1 MLGKAA
7 MIAVLLMPTAS
18 IVRHDDH
25 STAAKPVRW
34 FNVAA
39 SPRRMDDTRPRRVH
53 WFLWTRLPSLRQPSR
68 EPSDHEPVAYGYCPH
83 EVMLG
88 SKRPQDGEHDDE
100 DDEHQGGLSPK

>member
-7 MIAVLLMPTAS
+7 MIAVLLMPTVS

-39 SPRRMDDTRPRRVH
+39 SRVEWMTRGRAACIGSYSCRWNLLGVS
-53 WFLWTRLPSLRQPSR
+53 SL
-68 EPSDHEPVAYGYCPH
+68 
-83 EVMLG
+83 
-88 SKRPQDGEHDDE
+88 
-100 DDEHQGGLSPK
+100 

>member
-25 STAAKPVRW
+25 STAAKPARW

-68 EPSDHEPVAYGYCPH
+68 EPSDHEPVAYRQAKNALNF
-83 EVMLG
+83 EVPLLTH
-88 SKRPQDGEHDDE
+88 RDRA
-100 DDEHQGGLSPK
+100 